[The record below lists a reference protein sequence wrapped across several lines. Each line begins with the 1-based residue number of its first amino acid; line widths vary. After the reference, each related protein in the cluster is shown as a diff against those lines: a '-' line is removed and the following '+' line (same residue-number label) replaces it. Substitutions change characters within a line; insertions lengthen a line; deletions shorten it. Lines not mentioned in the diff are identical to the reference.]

1 MSGRSHRDADPTSP
15 IDCAILTASDTRTP
29 ATDESGA
36 LLRSLLEAAGHRVR
50 LHRVVPD
57 EPEAIR
63 AALVEI
69 EADPAIR
76 VVVIN
81 GGTGI
86 TRRDRTF
93 ETIEALLER
102 PLPGFG
108 EIFRALSFAEIGP
121 AAILT
126 RATAGIRGRIAI
138 FAVPGSPAAVR
149 LAAER
154 LIVPQ
159 LSHLVGQIDR
169 E

>member
-1 MSGRSHRDADPTSP
+1 MNGRSHRDADPARP
-15 IDCAILTASDTRTP
+15 IDCAVLTASDTRTL

-36 LLRSLLEAAGHRVR
+36 LLRSLLEADGHRVR
-50 LHRVVPD
+50 LHRVVTD
-57 EPEAIR
+57 DPEAIR
-63 AALVEI
+63 AAIREV
-69 EADPAIR
+69 EADPLIR

-108 EIFRALSFAEIGP
+108 EIFRALSFAEIGA

-126 RATAGIRGRIAI
+126 RAVAGIRGRIAI
-138 FAVPGSPAAVR
+138 FAVPGSPGAVR

-159 LSHLVGQIDR
+159 LSHLVGQLDR
-169 E
+169 Q